1 MNTRRARKGR
11 DKAAFTPEA
20 VQKTC
25 DEWNARHPTGTPVR
39 YWEVLPFGPIFDT
52 TTRGAAFVAASGDP
66 VVMLTGK
73 SGFVS
78 IWHIVAAADLHP
90 EAEPQYAHLP

>member
-1 MNTRRARKGR
+1 MNKSRARKGWC
-11 DKAAFTPEA
+11 KAARTPEA

-25 DEWNARHPTGTPVR
+25 DEWNALHPIGTAVR

-52 TTRGAAFVAASGDP
+52 TIRGEAFVAASGDP

-73 SGFVS
+73 AGFVS

-90 EAEPQYAHLP
+90 EAEPKYAHLP